1 MSKNNIRY
9 SEYTHIWYY
18 SGIQLFFSNWSILFL
33 HGNNCV
39 RMSETQKCVSE
50 QLPYKLTENFF
61 LHSILSKPLQHQG
74 PGTNK
79 NLVVLLVQFSTQY
92 VGTYCAKTQK
102 NNIFKKCLFRQTI
115 LHFFFVLSH
124 GDTKFDYTTTNANDP
139 CLETYWRKTINNI
152 CTALSFL

>member
-1 MSKNNIRY
+1 MFTCGLGKKCHKNQNLLRYSARYTNFWVNKIRQLSIKFEIHYMSKNNIRY

-18 SGIQLFFSNWSILFL
+18 SGIQLLFFSNWSILFL

-92 VGTYCAKTQK
+92 VGTY
-102 NNIFKKCLFRQTI
+102 
-115 LHFFFVLSH
+115 
-124 GDTKFDYTTTNANDP
+124 
-139 CLETYWRKTINNI
+139 
-152 CTALSFL
+152 

>member
-18 SGIQLFFSNWSILFL
+18 SGIQLLFFSNWSILFL

-50 QLPYKLTENFF
+50 QLPYMLTENFF

-79 NLVVLLVQFSTQY
+79 NLVVLLVQFQVHTELKHKKSN
-92 VGTYCAKTQK
+92 V
-102 NNIFKKCLFRQTI
+102 FKKCLFRPTI
-115 LHFFFVLSH
+115 LQFFLRFISWWYKIRLYYHQYQRPMS
-124 GDTKFDYTTTNANDP
+124 G
-139 CLETYWRKTINNI
+139 NI
-152 CTALSFL
+152 LGKNKK